1 MSIMTGPVALWV
13 RRQAR
18 QLGFSSVI
26 GKLMQR
32 KGYEAAYWRAMAGTI
47 RPGDCVWDVGDNV
60 GYYTL
65 RFADLVGREG
75 RVIAFE
81 PSQDN
86 FAGLQA
92 AVADCSTVASRLLG
106 LSNEASEVWVR
117 QGADEAGA
125 TSEIIKLRSRD
136 SDHLQPVRV
145 DSGDRLIGRC
155 EVLPPNIIKIDVEG
169 HEGEVI
175 EGLKAT
181 LRDPALRAVFI
192 EMHFAILAAKGR
204 SNAPYK
210 IEQLL
215 RSSGFDIRWTD
226 PSHLH
231 AFRSGP
237 LSDGGRG
244 PNRHGWQFLWRR

>member
-1 MSIMTGPVALWV
+1 MSFMTGPVALWM

-18 QLGFSSVI
+18 WLGFSGVI
-26 GKLMQR
+26 GKLIQQ
-32 KGYEAAYWRAMAGTI
+32 KDYEAAYWRAMAGTI
-47 RPGDCVWDVGDNV
+47 RPGDCVWDVGANV

-65 RFADLVGREG
+65 RFADLVGNDG

-86 FAGLQA
+86 FARLQA
-92 AVADCSTVASRLLG
+92 AVADHSTVASRLLG
-106 LSNEASEVWVR
+106 LSNGANEAWVR
-117 QGADEAGA
+117 QGADELGA
-125 TSEIIKLRSRD
+125 TSEIIKLRSSD

-155 EVLPPNIIKIDVEG
+155 GVLPPNIIKIDVEG
-169 HEGEVI
+169 HECEVI

-204 SNAPYK
+204 SKAPYK

-215 RSSGFDIRWTD
+215 RGSGFDIRWTD

-231 AFRSGP
+231 AFRSRQ
-237 LSDGGRG
+237 LSDGDRG
-244 PNRHGWQFLWRR
+244 PNRPGCSGD